1 MQATV
6 EKIIKAM
13 EVIAPIRLAETW
25 DNPGLQVGNST
36 WSVKKILISLDPTPH
51 VINYAAE
58 ESVDMLITHHPLLFQ
73 PLKAVD
79 LSTPIGGIIGTA
91 IQNSI
96 AVYAAHTN
104 LDSVSDGLNDMLAGR
119 LELKEVA
126 ALSPHVNDAP
136 DSPAERQKTGLGR
149 IGNLP
154 VSTDLISLCR
164 TLKHVLDLDN
174 VRLVGDETRRVER
187 IALCTGSGSSL
198 LDRFYSSGADVFIT
212 GDVRYHDARD
222 AENQGAALIDIG
234 HFGSEHIM
242 VGHLARRLIKIL
254 AKMFPDVEVLTYE
267 GEKDPFVAV

>member
-1 MQATV
+1 MHATV

-25 DNPGLQVGNST
+25 DNPGLQVGDST
-36 WSVKKILISLDPTPH
+36 WPVKKILISLDPTPL

-73 PLKAVD
+73 PLKAID
-79 LSTPIGGIIGTA
+79 LSTPIGGVIGTA

-119 LELKEVA
+119 LELKEVTV
-126 ALSPHVNDAP
+126 LSPHGNDAP
-136 DSPAERQKTGLGR
+136 NSPTGRQETGLGR

-154 VSTDLISLCR
+154 VPADLISLCR

-242 VGHLARRLIKIL
+242 VGHLASRLIKML
-254 AKMFPDVEVLTYE
+254 SKMFLDVEVLTYE
-267 GEKDPFVAV
+267 FEKDPFVAV